1 MADSETALGVPLS
14 MVGDTPRIFV
24 EDLAEGDGDHGEGQA
39 GSQLVHGVGREG
51 EEGSDGS
58 TEISVSSSSTAFI
71 SPEVVYVENGR
82 SVSHVSHDMLLLAF
96 WLACCVLGWSFLE
109 RFAVRKGAL
118 GELCFLSLR
127 VYVFPSESFPVKSS
141 SSCYK
146 LLFVQDTARPS
157 PDRFRPPS
165 ILSPLI

>member
-1 MADSETALGVPLS
+1 M
-14 MVGDTPRIFV
+14 

-39 GSQLVHGVGREG
+39 GSQLVQGVGREG
-51 EEGSDGS
+51 EEGSEGS

-71 SPEVVYVENGR
+71 SPEVVYVEKPA
-82 SVSHVSHDMLLLAF
+82 HVSHDMLLLAF

-127 VYVFPSESFPVKSS
+127 VYVIP
-141 SSCYK
+141 
-146 LLFVQDTARPS
+146 LL
-157 PDRFRPPS
+157 
-165 ILSPLI
+165 L